1 MFCLGPGCGY
11 NHVSSGY
18 SPGGQQWGE
27 DEVDGLEQGRDL
39 VYQTFYDGDG
49 SVKDLILICGVGVV
63 YSYQA
68 LFATVSP
75 CCAEE
80 NVHG

>member
-39 VYQTFYDGDG
+39 VYQMFYDGDG
-49 SVKDLILICGVGVV
+49 RVKDLILICGVGVV
-63 YSYQA
+63 
-68 LFATVSP
+68 
-75 CCAEE
+75 
-80 NVHG
+80 